1 MPDAALSVGPSSSL
15 AALLSGAN
23 ADSTASAGKAASGTD
38 PFAALLANAT
48 GPKAPASP
56 GKAGPVDT
64 LAALLAS
71 AAPVVDV
78 APVASGEQ
86 LTGAAPA
93 TGGTPVSLPH
103 AVAKP
108 VAFPPATTDPVGDA
122 VDADLD
128 PTTLL
133 AVPVAASPIQT
144 RPAATPVPVKA
155 VRAAALMPSAPVA
168 AEIMSV
174 ETDAAAT
181 APNDK
186 SGDKDDLPGRPSD
199 SQDPL
204 GDAIASGA
212 TAVLAFAPAIAPP
225 IAPHTEVRT
234 PVPTPVRIDAPIAA
248 KPLKLPAPTAVV
260 APALSKAQPPA
271 AGSDGSSDQAAAQ
284 LDPGSSQADDDAR
297 QRPAPTA
304 QAKPAATQLPPEVA
318 KAVTDALKQKG
329 VAPLAAADPT
339 VAPDAT
345 PVATAAK
352 PPIEPQP
359 QQPAAKRPEQQPA
372 PVQTQASARRRND
385 EAPAPRRA
393 SDARKRVDPA
403 PADAVAA
410 ATIEQA
416 AGTPRTG
423 FALGAN
429 AVAKGDTIVEQTLT
443 IAKDGAWLDRL
454 ARDIAGAGSGNDLH
468 FKLNP
473 QNLGALSVAI
483 SQKDDGA
490 SIRLTAD
497 NQTTRDILVD
507 AQPKLIAEARAH
519 GLRVS
524 DTQVDVRQDDKQ
536 QQNQSNSQESHRWA
550 QNQNGQSGQQA
561 QTGQNGQNRQSSPE
575 HKPFVS
581 NLGRKAN
588 EESESPERDSDAL
601 YA

>member
-38 PFAALLANAT
+38 PFAALLANAAGT
-48 GPKAPASP
+48 KASADPAKTSP
-56 GKAGPVDT
+56 ADT

-71 AAPVVDV
+71 AAPVASVTLAANV
-78 APVASGEQ
+78 EPVASVM
-86 LTGAAPA
+86 PA
-93 TGGTPVSLPH
+93 TAVTQAALPSV
-103 AVAKP
+103 AAKP
-108 VAFPPATTDPVGDA
+108 VIPSPTATDPAADT
-122 VDADLD
+122 VDPELI
-128 PTTLL
+128 PTTLP
-133 AVPVAASPIQT
+133 AVPVAA
-144 RPAATPVPVKA
+144 RPNQAHPAPTVATPVPVKT
-155 VRAAALMPSAPVA
+155 VRAAAALPAAPVA
-168 AEIMSV
+168 AETAPV
-174 ETDAAAT
+174 ETDAATT
-181 APNDK
+181 APKDK
-186 SGDKDDLPGRPSD
+186 SGGEDDIPSRKRD
-199 SQDPL
+199 SEDPL

-212 TAVLAFAPAIAPP
+212 TAVLALAPTIVAPVQP
-225 IAPHTEVRT
+225 ETVAQT
-234 PVPTPVRIDAPIAA
+234 PVQTPVRIDAPIAA
-248 KPLKLPAPTAVV
+248 KPLKLPARTGV
-260 APALSKAQPPA
+260 PASALTKVQAPA
-271 AGSDGSSDQAAAQ
+271 AGSDGASGRAAAQ
-284 LDPGSSQADDDAR
+284 LDPGSSQAEADAR
-297 QRPAPTA
+297 QQP
-304 QAKPAATQLPPEVA
+304 
-318 KAVTDALKQKG
+318 
-329 VAPLAAADPT
+329 APLAAADPT

-393 SDARKRVDPA
+393 SDARKRIDPA

-524 DTQVDVRQDDKQ
+524 DTQVDVRQDTKQ
-536 QQNQSNSQESHRWA
+536 QQNQNNSQESHRWA

-588 EESESPERDSDAL
+588 EESESPDRDSDAL